1 MGAWIETFCGQL
13 ISFNNFYYCRWE
25 NAKAMLLR
33 RVISFIHL
41 SRSFFFICLNVFFIL
56 MADVTDR
63 NRSIDSVRII
73 LTGNDFDQMPE
84 IMRTN
89 VNVVKIIRENDV
101 VSKIKT
107 A

>member
-1 MGAWIETFCGQL
+1 MG
-13 ISFNNFYYCRWE
+13 
-25 NAKAMLLR
+25 NAKTKLQR
-33 RVISFIHL
+33 RLISFIHL

-63 NRSIDSVRII
+63 NRSIDSVRMI
-73 LTGNDFDQMPE
+73 LTGNDFDQMPGV
-84 IMRTN
+84 MRAN